1 MGIKD
6 FLKFGNY
13 VDGIKTLDLCID
25 HFFREKGRLPTLAFD
40 MSVLFH
46 HFIKDYEARLVF
58 EIMNSKEYGTE
69 KKITTATLKGYLR
82 ELQDY
87 LDGRQYKHAYLVF
100 DGPGIPYKEGTMEKR
115 RESRVAAYDND
126 HFECAVETPVE
137 HASVVQQFIDEEFT
151 SKSITKPWT
160 IVMAPC
166 EADAELYALQR
177 DGLVDIIVTVDSD
190 VIAYGSKR
198 VFLTRPPR
206 YFIKND
212 IEEHPNEY
220 TIPNEIVLNDLPS
233 DIMLFLAW
241 FLGNDYTNGITG
253 IGQKTI
259 PKLIA
264 GMKFDLSK
272 GPLDVARQFIEQ
284 FKVIDEKRNNV
295 GKTATKQKK
304 DVIDVWNEIPMLF
317 KIFKTY
323 PVISV
328 LLKRYETLSRVQIN
342 TLNECKYT
350 WKTIEPIDAFKGY
363 DIATVNKIPMTEIE
377 NTMEEE
383 PIVEKVD
390 VVPKNKKNDDEKA
403 PKKNDNKISGR
414 LHMEMELKKIFERE
428 ELLFAGLND
437 ITEQKTKWCGKRYG
451 SSSLGFTKDSLKVAK
466 KVVTQ

>member
-6 FLKFGNY
+6 FLKFGTY
-13 VDGIKTLDLCID
+13 VDGIKTLDLCIE
-25 HFFREKGRLPTLAFD
+25 HFRREFGRLPTIAFD

-58 EIMNSKEYGTE
+58 EIMNSPNYGTE
-69 KKITTATLKGYLR
+69 KKITSATLKGYLR

-87 LDGRQYKHAYLVF
+87 LDGRLYHHAYLVF

-115 RESRVAAYDND
+115 RESRISAYDND

-166 EADAELYALQR
+166 EADGQLYALQR

-206 YFIKND
+206 YFIKKD
-212 IEEHPNEY
+212 IDEHPKEY
-220 TIPNEIVLNDLPS
+220 TIPNEIVLNELPS
-233 DIMLFLAW
+233 DIMIFLAW
-241 FLGNDYTNGITG
+241 FLGNDYTSGITG

-264 GMKFDLSK
+264 GMKFDLSV
-272 GPLDVARQFIEQ
+272 GPMDVARQFMEQ
-284 FKVIDEKRNNV
+284 FKTIDLKRNNV
-295 GKTATKQKK
+295 GKTAMKQKREE
-304 DVIDVWNEIPMLF
+304 VEVWNEIPMLF

-323 PVISV
+323 PVISL
-328 LLKRYETLSRVQIN
+328 LLKRYETLSRIEIN
-342 TLNECKYT
+342 TLDECKYK
-350 WKTIEPIDAFKGY
+350 WKAIEPVDALSSY
-363 DIATVNKIPMTEIE
+363 DISKVDRIPEVDESMD
-377 NTMEEE
+377 EE
-383 PIVEKVD
+383 PVENRNTDNGKE
-390 VVPKNKKNDDEKA
+390 KSKKNHKEKS
-403 PKKNDNKISGR
+403 PKKNESELSPDEIIKKMFSGEALKYRERKVPHYVSYGQRSRNDNFTVSGTDLTNR
-414 LHMEMELKKIFERE
+414 CLKSI
-428 ELLFAGLND
+428 
-437 ITEQKTKWCGKRYG
+437 
-451 SSSLGFTKDSLKVAK
+451 V
-466 KVVTQ
+466 